1 MRSWGM
7 VGGRGMVLDRSM
19 VCYWTM
25 VCYWA
30 MVCNWM
36 GGWGGVLY
44 CQGGYKQQRGENLHR
59 KTSSDHLTLA
69 CSDKT
74 IIN

>member
-19 VCYWTM
+19 VGYWSM
-25 VCYWA
+25 VGHGA

-44 CQGGYKQQRGENLHR
+44 CQGGHKQQRGENLHR
-59 KTSSDHLTLA
+59 KRKKIRSSDFSLF
-69 CSDKT
+69 
-74 IIN
+74 

>member
-44 CQGGYKQQRGENLHR
+44 CQGGHKQQRGENLHR
-59 KTSSDHLTLA
+59 RK
-69 CSDKT
+69 KFR
-74 IIN
+74 

>member
-1 MRSWGM
+1 M

-19 VCYWTM
+19 VCYRTM
-25 VCYWA
+25 VGHGT
-30 MVCNWM
+30 VVGNWM
-36 GGWGGVLY
+36 GDWGGVLD
-44 CQGGYKQQRGENLHR
+44 CLGGQKQQRGENLH
-59 KTSSDHLTLA
+59 KNILISFDFCL